1 MGNPKIS
8 FGIFLLLST
17 KSQNSKWIFEFKA
30 LATDMAFASTPYI
43 KAGIDLFS
51 FTNKECLNA
60 ILIMIRYYQV
70 TKVNKT
76 LTNNRVFKN
85 SFCP

>member
-1 MGNPKIS
+1 
-8 FGIFLLLST
+8 
-17 KSQNSKWIFEFKA
+17 
-30 LATDMAFASTPYI
+30 MAFASTPYI